1 MAKISSQR
9 GAREGAVLP
18 LSLLVG
24 MPNVKDGMYKTGTLA
39 HELQDTEAMG

>member
-1 MAKISSQR
+1 
-9 GAREGAVLP
+9 
-18 LSLLVG
+18 